1 MADSG
6 GTLIVRGGGGGRRV
20 AGEGVQAAGKSATHP
35 AEEMEEG
42 MEVQQVHGEQNYSN
56 KIRDQEQK
64 DQGMIDHG

>member
-20 AGEGVQAAGKSATHP
+20 AGEGVHAAGKPATHP

-42 MEVQQVHGEQNYSN
+42 MEEYWRCSRYTEN
-56 KIRDQEQK
+56 KNTAPRSEINNKKIK
-64 DQGMIDHG
+64 DR